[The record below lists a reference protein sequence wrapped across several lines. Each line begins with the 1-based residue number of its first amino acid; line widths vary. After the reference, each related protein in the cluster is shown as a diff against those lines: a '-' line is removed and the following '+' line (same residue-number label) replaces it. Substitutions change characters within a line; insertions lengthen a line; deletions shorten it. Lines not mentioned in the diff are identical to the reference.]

1 MKSNAEMRK
10 ESYAVVRSRWF
21 WIIFGV
27 TLLLQGICQG
37 AGWLLG
43 SLHGS
48 MGIVS
53 PADFFSKKLSM
64 LRQGLDYTLP
74 TAEAYRQMAYAG
86 TLEMLVG
93 YVLGAVALFGITAV
107 LLKAVAD
114 DRNDVLGA
122 AFGGFGRPLGVTW
135 LLMVMNFFVG
145 LWMLLLIVPGI
156 VAIYRYRAAWYLKSE
171 HPDWGAWKS
180 IDESCRMMY
189 GRKWQ
194 AFALDFSFLVWLF
207 LGGMVFAITLGIGIA
222 FARSNALLPSAA
234 GSLAS
239 LLGVCFF
246 VFVVC
251 YLFVARA
258 VFYRELAEANRP
270 DLLAKI
276 ERVAAILK
284 GGAR

>member
-43 SLHGS
+43 SLHAS

-86 TLEMLVG
+86 TLEMLVA

-114 DRNDVLGA
+114 DRKDVLGA

-145 LWMLLLIVPGI
+145 LWMLLLVIPGI

-171 HPDWGAWKS
+171 HPDWGALKCLG
-180 IDESCRMMY
+180 ESKRIMR
-189 GRKWQ
+189 GRKFQ
-194 AFALDFSFLVWLF
+194 AFLLDMSFVFMAMLALFAALVPTSLAGL
-207 LGGMVFAITLGIGIA
+207 LGGAVAAMATSLFI
-222 FARSNALLPSAA
+222 ALLVAA
-234 GSLAS
+234 MVY
-239 LLGVCFF
+239 LGVWCI
-246 VFVVC
+246 
-251 YLFVARA
+251 VART
-258 VFYRELAEANRP
+258 VFYREARDSAPCPAES
-270 DLLAKI
+270 
-276 ERVAAILK
+276 
-284 GGAR
+284 

>member
-27 TLLLQGICQG
+27 VLLLQGICHG

-53 PADFFSKKLSM
+53 PADFLSKKLEM

-86 TLEMLVG
+86 TMEMLVG

-114 DRNDVLGA
+114 DRNEVLGA

-156 VAIYRYRAAWYLKSE
+156 IAIYRYRAAWYLKSE
-171 HPDWGAWKS
+171 HPDWGALKCLG
-180 IDESCRMMY
+180 ESKRIMR
-189 GRKWQ
+189 GRKFQ
-194 AFALDFSFLVWLF
+194 AFLLDMSFVVMAMLALFAALVPMSLAGL
-207 LGGMVFAITLGIGIA
+207 LGGAVAAMATSLFI
-222 FARSNALLPSAA
+222 ALLVAA
-234 GSLAS
+234 MVY
-239 LLGVCFF
+239 LGVWCI
-246 VFVVC
+246 
-251 YLFVARA
+251 VART
-258 VFYRELAEANRP
+258 VFYREARDSAPCPAES
-270 DLLAKI
+270 
-276 ERVAAILK
+276 
-284 GGAR
+284 

>member
-43 SLHGS
+43 SLHAS

-93 YVLGAVALFGITAV
+93 YVLGA
-107 LLKAVAD
+107 
-114 DRNDVLGA
+114 

-156 VAIYRYRAAWYLKSE
+156 IAIYRYRAAWYLKSE
-171 HPDWGAWKS
+171 HPDWGALKCLG
-180 IDESCRMMY
+180 ESKRIMR
-189 GRKWQ
+189 GRKFQ
-194 AFALDFSFLVWLF
+194 AFLLDMSFVFMAMLALFAALVPTSLAGL
-207 LGGMVFAITLGIGIA
+207 LGGAVAAMATSLFI
-222 FARSNALLPSAA
+222 ALLVAA
-234 GSLAS
+234 MVY
-239 LLGVCFF
+239 LGVWCI
-246 VFVVC
+246 
-251 YLFVARA
+251 VART
-258 VFYRELAEANRP
+258 VFYREARDSAPCPAES
-270 DLLAKI
+270 
-276 ERVAAILK
+276 
-284 GGAR
+284 

>member
-1 MKSNAEMRK
+1 MKTNREIRK
-10 ESYAVVRSRWF
+10 EAWGIVRGKWFWRIFLAGGALYLISFTVSGLLLAVYGNMEIPTWAAFLEAKLEHMRHGLGYAVPSTAAAWKMTGATLFQQFVGYL
-21 WIIFGV
+21 FGAICLFGLA
-27 TLLLQGICQG
+27 TLLL
-37 AGWLLG
+37 
-43 SLHGS
+43 
-48 MGIVS
+48 
-53 PADFFSKKLSM
+53 
-64 LRQGLDYTLP
+64 
-74 TAEAYRQMAYAG
+74 
-86 TLEMLVG
+86 
-93 YVLGAVALFGITAV
+93 
-107 LLKAVAD
+107 KATRD
-114 DRNDVLGA
+114 DGQDWFA
-122 AFGGFGRPLGVTW
+122 SAFGGFRRPFGVLW
-135 LLMVMNFFVG
+135 LLVLMNILIF
-145 LWMLLLIVPGI
+145 LWSLLLIIPGI
-156 VAIYRYRAAWYLKSE
+156 IAIYRYRQAWYLKSE

-258 VFYRELAEANRP
+258 VFYRELAE
-270 DLLAKI
+270 
-276 ERVAAILK
+276 ETVAEPAQEMV
-284 GGAR
+284 